1 MRGSSDTGEGS
12 TTSTAVVEGIEVS
25 TDHWIGGRRVPSP
38 ATFTD
43 VSPIDEQPIAEVAR
57 GGGGEADQAVTAAR
71 AATGL
76 SQVRFMAFPG
86 NDFATPHHFVAF
98 MNGDSP
104 VTSRL
109 MTPVLIDG
117 ETSVVIDQ
125 RPLTGITKALLI
137 SQPLH
142 FGDYG
147 GLPLKILW
155 ALFDLIAIVVLS
167 SGVYLWWKK
176 RKLTIEQRFAPASPE
191 AAP

>member
-1 MRGSSDTGEGS
+1 LPR
-12 TTSTAVVEGIEVS
+12 
-25 TDHWIGGRRVPSP
+25 
-38 ATFTD
+38 
-43 VSPIDEQPIAEVAR
+43 
-57 GGGGEADQAVTAAR
+57 R

-76 SQVRFMAFPG
+76 KQVRFMAFPG

-104 VTSRL
+104 VTRRL

-117 ETSVVIDQ
+117 RTSAVIDQ
-125 RPLTGITKALLI
+125 RPLTGITKALLL

-155 ALFDLIAIVVLS
+155 ALFDAIAILVLS
-167 SGVYLWWKK
+167 SGLYLWWKK
-176 RKLTIEQRFAPASPE
+176 RNLTVEQRLAL
-191 AAP
+191 AAPTTAEDL